1 MEKGSDRRLSLKNDH
16 SPAGEIR
23 SRIVMLEFK
32 PITAADGAWARP
44 LLLKADCIS
53 CGYTFA
59 NLFVWSPVYHTDLA
73 RFQDFVIARCFD
85 HPNTPDSPYLYLFP
99 EGDGDKRAAI
109 REIVQDAAVHGKM
122 PRLYSLSQRHKAW
135 LEEQFPG
142 IFAFTSCR
150 GTFDYIYSSE
160 ELQNLP
166 GKKFQ
171 KKRNH
176 VSRFLREHPD
186 FVFEPTTP
194 ENLEEVRAFNN
205 AWSQLYGNSQDTG
218 IQTEHLAVEM
228 GLKHFFELELSGGL
242 IRADGKIIAFS
253 YGSPVSGRVFDVHV
267 EKALYDVNGAYNI
280 INREFARRFCGD
292 YQWINR
298 EDDVSEEGLRKAK
311 LSYNPAFL
319 QEKFCADLLGGE
331 TGCFG

>member
-122 PRLYSLSQRHKAW
+122 PRLYSLSQRDKAW

-166 GKKFQ
+166 GKKNF
-171 KKRNH
+171 KR
-176 VSRFLREHPD
+176 RG
-186 FVFEPTTP
+186 TT
-194 ENLEEVRAFNN
+194 F
-205 AWSQLYGNSQDTG
+205 
-218 IQTEHLAVEM
+218 
-228 GLKHFFELELSGGL
+228 
-242 IRADGKIIAFS
+242 
-253 YGSPVSGRVFDVHV
+253 PVSCGSIRTLYLSRSLRKTLRRFGPFKQRL
-267 EKALYDVNGAYNI
+267 ESALRQQPGYRNPNGAP
-280 INREFARRFCGD
+280 C
-292 YQWINR
+292 
-298 EDDVSEEGLRKAK
+298 
-311 LSYNPAFL
+311 
-319 QEKFCADLLGGE
+319 C
-331 TGCFG
+331 